1 MISTKVL
8 HDLCVLARDRHWI
21 MSVDRVCLEVIGQCS
36 EEEFVEDTSL
46 IDGKIVLDFRIAPVR
61 ELLGVIVNR
70 VVSVTSD
77 EGHGIR
83 QHCRISLA
91 NTLESFCG
99 T

>member
-8 HDLCVLARDRHWI
+8 HDLCVLAGDRHWI
-21 MSVDRVCLEVIGQCS
+21 MSVDRVGLEVIGQCS

-46 IDGKIVLDFRIAPVR
+46 IDGKIVLDFRITPVR
-61 ELLGVIVNR
+61 ELLGVIVDR
-70 VVSVTSD
+70 VVPVTSD
-77 EGHGIR
+77 EGHGIG
-83 QHCRISLA
+83 QHCRLSLA